1 MGKSMEHILHS
12 VILGVVLYLGMV
24 YVLGQSQEMA
34 ISRSTVIAAVAL
46 IYMVMYGHSFPPGKL
61 NPSLGF

>member
-1 MGKSMEHILHS
+1 MGASMEHILHS

-24 YVLGQSQEMA
+24 YGLGQSQEMA
-34 ISRSTVIAAVAL
+34 CSRSTVLAAVAL

>member
-1 MGKSMEHILHS
+1 MSESMEHILHS

-24 YVLGQSQEMA
+24 YGLGQNKEKACSN
-34 ISRSTVIAAVAL
+34 STVIAAVAL

>member
-1 MGKSMEHILHS
+1 MEHILHS

-24 YVLGQSQEMA
+24 YGLGQSQEMA